1 MLCPTELAILV
12 NTIAIAIGQGKSQA
26 ELNILATIFMQIGD
40 TLTTMSV
47 QSANIQ
53 QCCCEKEDNSQ

>member
-12 NTIAIAIGQGKSQA
+12 NTIAIAIGQGKSQE

-53 QCCCEKEDNSQ
+53 QCCCKKEDNSQ

>member
-53 QCCCEKEDNSQ
+53 QCCCKKEDKSQ

>member
-53 QCCCEKEDNSQ
+53 QCCCKKEDDSQ

>member
-47 QSANIQ
+47 QSTNIQ
-53 QCCCEKEDNSQ
+53 QCCCKKEDNSQ